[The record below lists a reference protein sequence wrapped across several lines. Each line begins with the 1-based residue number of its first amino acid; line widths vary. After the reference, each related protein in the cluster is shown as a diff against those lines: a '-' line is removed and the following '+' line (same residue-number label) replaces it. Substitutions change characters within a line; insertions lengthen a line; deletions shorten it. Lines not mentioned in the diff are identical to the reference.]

1 MGAPFACHRFV
12 DDNQPDAS
20 TATANR
26 SNACLSAL
34 AEDNACNTVSGLATA
49 NEMDT
54 IVLPAAAIAPAKAAR
69 HDEGRQENFMQTSK
83 SKVDAATVNLRR
95 EGWLEAG
102 KRPALENQLRQ
113 GRQVFDIV
121 GQRSVTLEYEAG
133 HKPVP

>member
-69 HDEGRQENFMQTSK
+69 SAYALCSESRCVLANSVAAAD
-83 SKVDAATVNLRR
+83 KVELLHTDVT
-95 EGWLEAG
+95 
-102 KRPALENQLRQ
+102 RPA
-113 GRQVFDIV
+113 
-121 GQRSVTLEYEAG
+121 
-133 HKPVP
+133 